1 MTNEVAAPSTLQRRS
16 VQVPAPGTGAG
27 GTGSGLEAFGD
38 GFILNLASVA
48 DSFTPWG
55 RSPRVRDRQLREFW
69 PTEPILASALYSIC
83 IRNANFSWTLEG
95 GPQTVEIVQ
104 EIMQNSDFGKGWP
117 HFITK
122 VCIDLFTQDNGAFI
136 EIIRAQDSP
145 DSPVVGFAHLD
156 SFRCTRTGN
165 PDFPV
170 AYVDR
175 NSVIHRL
182 AWYQVEALSEFPS
195 PVETMYNTQLCA
207 VSRVLRAAQYLRD
220 IGIYNREKVAGD
232 NPNAIHLVGGVSS
245 QAVSDAMEQHKT
257 KQAERGI
264 TRFIIPLIVG
274 SLDPTVTISAEQI
287 DLKSLPDG
295 FDLEKAMTW
304 YINQLALGFGAD
316 YQDFAPLPGRG
327 LGTSTQSM
335 VLHQKAAGKGPA
347 MFMRMM
353 EYLFNFH
360 GLLPSNV
367 TFSYDEQ
374 DVAADLEQAE
384 LEQSTAETLNLYV
397 TNGTLT
403 PEAARQM
410 MLDKGFL
417 SAELFDALQ
426 EGEDLTPDV
435 VVPQDEPADDDHP
448 SGRTGGTRTAGRHL
462 GRRKK
467 PKKDPK
473 KKPGYSKADG
483 FGSSKQEPD
492 LADFGE
498 DERIALE
505 RSMADSMERVLAKAG
520 VEANKVMGLKQRS
533 LPLRS
538 SKQEPEDILTA
549 DAFWAAFRDDAVAT
563 MEPLATQTALE
574 AVEVNIAVGVEV
586 DLALVNDDVLA
597 FSSRYTNDWWESI
610 DASSR
615 RSMQRSITAWQAQGL
630 GREGLPDLA
639 RALEPTFGRGRAE
652 RIAATEVTRIF
663 DEGNKLAH
671 ERGGIEEEEWQT
683 ARDERVDDEICKP
696 LDGERFP
703 TNSGPR
709 PVTNTHVS

>member
-1 MTNEVAAPSTLQRRS
+1 MATEAPSTLTRHS
-16 VQVPAPGTGAG
+16 VQASGPGSALEI
-27 GTGSGLEAFGD
+27 GSS
-38 GFILNLASVA
+38 GFVLNLASVS
-48 DSFTPWG
+48 DSFHPWG
-55 RSPRVRDRQLREFW
+55 KSPKIRDRQLREFW

-104 EIMQNSDFGKGWP
+104 EIMQNSDFGKGWQ

-122 VCIDLFTQDNGAFI
+122 VCVDLFTQDNGAFI
-136 EIIRAQDSP
+136 EVIRAEDSP

-175 NSVIHRL
+175 DGIIHRL
-182 AWYQVEALSEFPS
+182 AWYQVEALAEFPS
-195 PVETMYNTQLCA
+195 PIETMYNMQLCA
-207 VSRVLRAAQYLRD
+207 VSRILRAAQLLRD
-220 IGIYNREKVAGD
+220 IGIYNREKIGGD
-232 NPNAIHLVGGVSS
+232 NPNAIYLVGGVSS

-257 KQAERGI
+257 KQAERGM
-264 TRFIIPLIVG
+264 TRYIIPLIVG
-274 SLDPTVTISAEQI
+274 SLDPTVNISAEQI
-287 DLKSLPDG
+287 DLKSLPEG
-295 FDLEKAMTW
+295 FDLEHSMTW

-327 LGTSTQSM
+327 LGSSTQSLI
-335 VLHQKAAGKGPA
+335 LHQKAAGKGPA

-384 LEQSTAETLNLYV
+384 LEESTAKTLNLYV
-397 TNGTLT
+397 LNGTLT

-417 SAELFDALQ
+417 SPELFDALQ
-426 EGEDLTPDV
+426 EEDDLTPNV
-435 VVPQDEPADDDHP
+435 VVSQDEPADADDP
-448 SGRTGGTRTAGRHL
+448 SGRTGGTRTASRHPM
-462 GRRKK
+462 RRRK

-473 KKPGYSKADG
+473 KKPGYSKAV
-483 FGSSKQEPD
+483 ETD
-492 LADFGE
+492 LADFAE
-498 DERIALE
+498 DERVALE
-505 RSMADSMERVLAKAG
+505 RTMADQMERVLNTAG
-520 VEANKVMGLKQRS
+520 RDANRIMGLGQRGVKFFGT
-533 LPLRS
+533 
-538 SKQEPEDILTA
+538 KQEPEDILTA
-549 DAFWAAFRDDAVAT
+549 DAFWSAFRTDAVAT

-574 AVEVNIAVGVEV
+574 AIEVNIALGIEV
-586 DLALVNDDVLA
+586 DLALVNEDVLA
-597 FSSRYTNDWWESI
+597 FTARYTNDWWDTIE
-610 DASSR
+610 ASTR
-615 RSMQRSITAWQAQGL
+615 RSMQRSISTWQASGL
-630 GREGLPDLA
+630 GRQGFPDLVNSLA
-639 RALEPTFGRGRAE
+639 PTFGRGRAE

-683 ARDERVDDEICKP
+683 ARDDRVDEICTP
-696 LDGERFP
+696 LDGQRFP

-709 PVTNTHVS
+709 PVTDTHVS